1 MRDADPEKWNLPAD
15 KTVAAI
21 RRLNP
26 TRKIIIGSTC
36 RNSVNTLCKLKIYDD
51 ENIIYTFHTYYTISF
66 MHQRGVLQPDTVRK
80 TDGIG
85 LLLYFV
91 IRISVSEL
99 DGTVL
104 AAGAVMRHPDI
115 KQAFI
120 CHKLAAVIIIAELLL
135 GNAYCN
141 AFAFSRIKLSS

>member
-1 MRDADPEKWNLPAD
+1 MNGFTILLLTASVSCSTARAVFSK
-15 KTVAAI
+15 
-21 RRLNP
+21 RL
-26 TRKIIIGSTC
+26 
-36 RNSVNTLCKLKIYDD
+36 
-51 ENIIYTFHTYYTISF
+51 
-66 MHQRGVLQPDTVRK
+66 
-80 TDGIG
+80 G
-85 LLLYFV
+85 LLSGGREEKNDKLQKAAARYRSENRRYRAAFIFR

>member
-1 MRDADPEKWNLPAD
+1 MNGFTILLLTASVSCSTARAVFSK
-15 KTVAAI
+15 
-21 RRLNP
+21 RL
-26 TRKIIIGSTC
+26 
-36 RNSVNTLCKLKIYDD
+36 
-51 ENIIYTFHTYYTISF
+51 
-66 MHQRGVLQPDTVRK
+66 
-80 TDGIG
+80 G
-85 LLLYFV
+85 LLSGGREEKNDKLQKAAARYCRFSERYRAAFIFR

-99 DGTVL
+99 DSAVL

-141 AFAFSRIKLSS
+141 AFAFSRIKLNS

>member
-1 MRDADPEKWNLPAD
+1 MNGFTILLLTASVSCSTARAVFSKRLGLLSGGREEK
-15 KTVAAI
+15 
-21 RRLNP
+21 
-26 TRKIIIGSTC
+26 
-36 RNSVNTLCKLKIYDD
+36 
-51 ENIIYTFHTYYTISF
+51 TINYKK
-66 MHQRGVLQPDTVRK
+66 QQPDTVGFPN
-80 TDGIG
+80 GIG

-91 IRISVSEL
+91 IRIFVSEL

-141 AFAFSRIKLSS
+141 AFAFSRIKLNS

>member
-1 MRDADPEKWNLPAD
+1 MQDVDPEKWNSPAD

-21 RRLNP
+21 RRINP

-51 ENIIYTFHTYYTISF
+51 ENIIYTYYPISF
-66 MHQRGVLQPDTVRK
+66 THQRGVLQPDTVRK

-91 IRISVSEL
+91 IRISVSKL

-120 CHKLAAVIIIAELLL
+120 GHKLAAVIIIAELLL

-141 AFAFSRIKLSS
+141 AFAFSRIKLNS